1 MRSLETIRARGHP
14 NIKASH
20 RTTIEVTREDYL
32 TERGDCIIGV
42 SADKAARDLSD
53 SFKEVARRRD
63 SVIVVRLLAGDLSEV
78 ILAQGHPGLVFGDGR
93 RIIIRKSSFI
103 EPATIGVRANK
114 AAGDLD
120 RSLVEYL
127 RRGGS
132 LTVELAVL
140 TLDEVYPENTGSRA
154 ML

>member
-1 MRSLETIRARGHP
+1 MRSRETIRARGHP
-14 NIKASH
+14 NIKATH

-53 SFKEVARRRD
+53 SFKEIARRHD
-63 SVIVVRLLAGDLSEV
+63 AVIVVRLLAGDLSEV
-78 ILAQGHPGLVFGDGR
+78 ILAEGHPGLVFGDGK

-114 AAGDLD
+114 AAGDLNRD
-120 RSLVEYL
+120 LVEYL

-132 LTVELAVL
+132 LTVELAAL
-140 TLDEVYPENTGSRA
+140 TLDEVYSEYAGSRA